1 MNTLQ
6 MAERNG
12 VQGSHRPA
20 DSDIT
25 LQIQQSVSLATLPSE
40 ILSAII
46 GLLLPDVVRCANSI
60 ESYPYSWTRGFQ
72 LQSNDLE
79 AREAPGNEHKWSFLY
94 VNRRF
99 HAEGVRYLHDR
110 RYIIDI
116 TEKSLCRTTKEAMDA
131 AFEWITCSYSS
142 ADLTRRPPFASGAFP
157 GLMLSQVKELL
168 VHIRP
173 TSLGL
178 FWHSLKEALD
188 SLCND
193 HLLQRGPIKNLTIDL
208 IDMSYSELWSKLAW
222 TTFDPFLLAPAGRV
236 AFEDYEDVLRTLK
249 KVIELSAQ
257 CEIYLPYWMER
268 HQQKDRLLQT
278 YAGELGA
285 RVLFSPA
292 PKRPRDEANE
302 RDRLDLVAL
311 PEEYMP

>member
-6 MAERNG
+6 MAEHNG
-12 VQGSHRPA
+12 VQGSHRPT
-20 DSDIT
+20 DSNT
-25 LQIQQSVSLATLPSE
+25 TPQIQQSVSLATMPSE
-40 ILSAII
+40 ILSAIV
-46 GLLLPDVVRCANSI
+46 GLLLPEAVRSAIST
-60 ESYPYSWTRGFQ
+60 ERYPYSWTREFR
-72 LQSNDLE
+72 LQFNELR
-79 AREAPGNEHKWSFLY
+79 AREAPGNENEWSFLY

-99 HAEGVRYLHDR
+99 HAEGVRYFHDR

-142 ADLTRRPPFASGAFP
+142 ADLTRGSPFASGAFP
-157 GLMLSQVKELL
+157 GLMLSQVKELM
-168 VHIRP
+168 VGIHP
-173 TSLGL
+173 TSLGN

-188 SLCND
+188 SLCNE
-193 HLLQRGPIKNLTIDL
+193 HLLRRGPIKSLTIDL
-208 IDMSYSELWSKLAW
+208 KDMTYSELWSKLAW

-236 AFEDYEDVLRTLK
+236 AFQDYEDVLRTFK
-249 KVIELSAQ
+249 QVIALSGQ
-257 CEIYLPYWMER
+257 CEIHLPYWMER
-268 HQQKDRLLQT
+268 HHQKDRLLET
-278 YAGELGA
+278 YVGELGA